1 MNTTAAIEDQ
11 FFVTESTTHNHGEGG
26 EHSHKGL
33 ATYTELDPSLAIA
46 QAEAIAAAIIA
57 RDLAPAAEVDAQLTA
72 LRADLE
78 ALDAETAAKLEG
90 LAGVSIIATHPR
102 YQYLARRYV
111 LSISSLEWEAGA
123 MPTDTQMGDLRSLL
137 NETDA
142 QVLIWEAMPPAGA
155 FELTIELGL
164 QNIVFSPLAREVEGR
179 TYIDIFT
186 EVISAISQTD
196 VQ

>member
-102 YQYLARRYV
+102 YQYLARHYD
-111 LSISSLEWEAGA
+111 LSVTSL
-123 MPTDTQMGDLRSLL
+123 
-137 NETDA
+137 
-142 QVLIWEAMPPAGA
+142 
-155 FELTIELGL
+155 
-164 QNIVFSPLAREVEGR
+164 VFVA
-179 TYIDIFT
+179 
-186 EVISAISQTD
+186 
-196 VQ
+196 